1 MSAAVDSPRERRGA
15 NGDGRR
21 VTIDQY
27 HKMHEAGIYMDSD
40 WVELIEG
47 YVLEKHVRNPPH

>member
-1 MSAAVDSPRERRGA
+1 
-15 NGDGRR
+15 
-21 VTIDQY
+21 
-27 HKMHEAGIYMDSD
+27 MHEAGIYMDSD